1 MVLLALLS
9 LPALAPAQQIYV
21 CKDAKGRNTYQ
32 QTPCAGASRPTG
44 THAYPAPPASAP
56 APRAAP
62 GVPYR
67 GVPTPKARSAAIAVP
82 SSGGAL
88 IQADRGPTGAAGPF
102 VRCIGADGSMRTRQ
116 GTTCPS
122 RLLPRQAG
130 MVTDM
135 STGQQ
140 RFMVP
145 GGGNGM
151 IDPTTGQRHELITPQ
166 QRVQDRAE
174 QVSGQEACAE
184 ATAKYQSVMSDFNR
198 SINQMRAAEDRKRR
212 FCGG

>member
-1 MVLLALLS
+1 
-9 LPALAPAQQIYV
+9 
-21 CKDAKGRNTYQ
+21 
-32 QTPCAGASRPTG
+32 
-44 THAYPAPPASAP
+44 
-56 APRAAP
+56 
-62 GVPYR
+62 
-67 GVPTPKARSAAIAVP
+67 
-82 SSGGAL
+82 
-88 IQADRGPTGAAGPF
+88 
-102 VRCIGADGSMRTRQ
+102 
-116 GTTCPS
+116 
-122 RLLPRQAG
+122 